1 LSSKI
6 VSVEEAILKIKD
18 NSTVAIGSSGGGFLE
33 PALLLKSLGERY
45 KKTAEP
51 KNLTLLHSTGI
62 GDNKDGGLCHLA
74 LKGLVKRDI
83 GGHWGMAPKMVE
95 LALNNDI
102 EAYNLPQG
110 VLSQLFREIAANRP
124 GLITKVGLR
133 TFIDPRIEG
142 GKLNSVTTEDI
153 VNLIELNG
161 EEFLFYPVIKID
173 VALIRGTTADLDGNI
188 TLEKE
193 GTFLENLSIAQAAH
207 NSSGIVIAQVER
219 IAQRGALNPQNV
231 KIPGILVDYIVVDKK
246 QQQTCITHYNPG
258 YSGEIKVPVESL
270 KPMPL
275 NHRKIIARRATEELK
290 KNCVINL
297 GVGIADGV
305 ALVAAEEGIENQFTF
320 VVEQGLIGGVPAP
333 GVEFGA
339 SLNPIAIIDAPYQ
352 FDFFDGGGVDVAFL
366 GAAEIDRHGN
376 VNVSKFGS
384 HIAGCGGFINIS
396 QNAKKVVFCCTFTT
410 GGLKIKIED
419 GKLNIIQEG
428 KIKKFVK
435 DVEQITFSGE
445 HARQIN
451 NQKILYITERAVFR
465 LNSTGL
471 KLIEVAPG
479 VDIENDILNL
489 MDFEVEIADK
499 IHKMDS
505 KIFNANLMNL
515 KIS

>member
-1 LSSKI
+1 MNSKI
-6 VSVEEAILKIKD
+6 ISAEEAITKIKD
-18 NSTVAIGSSGGGFLE
+18 NDTVAIGSSGGGFLE
-33 PALLLKSLGERY
+33 PTLLLKSLGERY
-45 KKTAEP
+45 KKTVEP

-124 GLITKVGLR
+124 GLITKIGLR
-133 TFIDPRIEG
+133 TFVDPRIEG
-142 GKLNSVTTEDI
+142 GKLNSITREDI
-153 VNLIELNG
+153 VKLIELNG

-173 VALIRGTTADLDGNI
+173 IALIRGTTADLDGNI

-193 GTFLENLSIAQAAH
+193 GAFLENLSIAQAAH
-207 NSSGIVIAQVER
+207 NNGGIVIVQVER
-219 IAQRGALNPQNV
+219 VAQRRTLNPQNV
-231 KIPGILVDYIVVDKK
+231 KIPGILVNYIVIDKK
-246 QQQTCITHYNPG
+246 QQQTCITQYNAG
-258 YSGEIKVPVESL
+258 YSGEIKVPIESL

-305 ALVAAEEGIENQFTF
+305 ALVAAEEGKENQFTF
-320 VVEQGLIGGVPAP
+320 VIEQGLIGGVPAP

-352 FDFFDGGGVDVAFL
+352 FDFFDGGGIDVAFL
-366 GAAEIDRHGN
+366 GAAEIDRYGN

-410 GGLKIKIED
+410 GGLKTKIED

-428 KIKKFVK
+428 KIKKFVN
-435 DVEQITFSGE
+435 DVEQITFSGKY
-445 HARQIN
+445 ARQIN
-451 NQKILYITERAVFR
+451 NQEVLYVTERGVFK

-471 KLIEVAPG
+471 ELIEIAPG
-479 VDIENDILNL
+479 IDLKKDILNL
-489 MDFEVEIADK
+489 IDFK
-499 IHKMDS
+499 IKVAHNVKEMNS
-505 KIFNANLMNL
+505 KIFNESLMDL
-515 KIS
+515 EFG